1 MNGPQIT
8 LIGRLTRDPGELR
21 YTANDGTAYT
31 RTGVAVNTYKNRGTE
46 QETTFFNIT
55 LWGSHAE
62 NLMNRCRKGD
72 QVYIQ
77 GGYSF
82 REYTR
87 AEGGKGYSH
96 DVNARDVHYFNEPGP
111 SQAPAET
118 AQDSDPTWEG
128 SPADE
133 TSRAEALVEEMP
145 EAGNPAEEMSEAGT
159 PVEEIPEAG
168 APVEEI
174 QEAGAPAEEMPEAE
188 TPSGNGGAEAGD
200 PFASGS

>member
-72 QVYIQ
+72 QIYIQ

-87 AEGGKGYSH
+87 AEGGRGLQP
-96 DVNARDVHYFNEPGP
+96 RRERPGRP
-111 SQAPAET
+111 LLQRTGSQPGS
-118 AQDSDPTWEG
+118 QLKLPKIPTPPGKE
-128 SPADE
+128 SLADE
-133 TSRAEALVEEMP
+133 TSRSGAPVEEM
-145 EAGNPAEEMSEAGT
+145 
-159 PVEEIPEAG
+159 PEAG
-168 APVEEI
+168 APVEEMP
-174 QEAGAPAEEMPEAE
+174 EAGTPAEEIRKRSASRRNARTKRPLETEERKQE
-188 TPSGNGGAEAGD
+188 TPS
-200 PFASGS
+200 PQRS

>member
-8 LIGRLTRDPGELR
+8 LFGRLTRDPGELR

-77 GGYSF
+77 GSYSF

-87 AEGGKGYSH
+87 AEGSKGYSH
-96 DVNARDVHYFNEPGP
+96 DVNARDVHYFNEPGS
-111 SQAPAET
+111 SQASDET
-118 AQDSDPTWEG
+118 AQDSDLTWEG
-128 SPADE
+128 SLADE
-133 TSRAEALVEEMP
+133 TSRAGAPVEEMP
-145 EAGNPAEEMSEAGT
+145 EAGT
-159 PVEEIPEAG
+159 
-168 APVEEI
+168 
-174 QEAGAPAEEMPEAE
+174 PAEEMPEAGTPAE
-188 TPSGNGGAEAGD
+188 EMPEAGTPAEEIPEAGTPSGNGGAKAGD
-200 PFASGS
+200 PFASGN

>member
-46 QETTFFNIT
+46 QETTFFNVT

-77 GGYSF
+77 GSYSF

-87 AEGGKGYSH
+87 AEGGQGYSH
-96 DVNARDVHYFNEPGP
+96 DVSARDVHYFTEPGP
-111 SQAPAET
+111 SRAPAET
-118 AQDSDPTWEG
+118 DQDSDPTWEG
-128 SPADE
+128 PLADE
-133 TSRAEALVEEMP
+133 TPIE
-145 EAGNPAEEMSEAGT
+145 GT
-159 PVEEIPEAG
+159 PVEEM
-168 APVEEI
+168 
-174 QEAGAPAEEMPEAE
+174 PAEEMPVVGDPFGNGGAEAGD
-188 TPSGNGGAEAGD
+188 PSGNEGAEAGDPSRNEGAEAGD
-200 PFASGS
+200 PFASGN

>member
-1 MNGPQIT
+1 M
-8 LIGRLTRDPGELR
+8 
-21 YTANDGTAYT
+21 
-31 RTGVAVNTYKNRGTE
+31 NTYKNRGTE

-96 DVNARDVHYFNEPGP
+96 DVNARDVHYFNEQGS

-145 EAGNPAEEMSEAGT
+145 EAGT
-159 PVEEIPEAG
+159 PVEEMSEAG

-174 QEAGAPAEEMPEAE
+174 QEAERQQKKCQKRKRPLETEERKQETHSPQEAE
-188 TPSGNGGAEAGD
+188 AQRKPPPANTGEPL
-200 PFASGS
+200 P